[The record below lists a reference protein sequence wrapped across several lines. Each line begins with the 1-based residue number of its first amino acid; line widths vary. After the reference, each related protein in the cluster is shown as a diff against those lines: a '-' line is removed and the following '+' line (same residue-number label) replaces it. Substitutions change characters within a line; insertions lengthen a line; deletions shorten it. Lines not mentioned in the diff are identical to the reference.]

1 MERINLRNISFITS
15 PELNW
20 IKEVTRD
27 LSILTVSDLWGG
39 KEKASI
45 PRSVRKQKLFS
56 VLFLRGGTNWIPME
70 LLTKLRSFKQELI
83 DELLRGKP
91 FAWP

>member
-39 KEKASI
+39 KERASI
-45 PRSVRKQKLFS
+45 PISVKKQKLFS
-56 VLFLRGGTNWIPME
+56 CPLFER
-70 LLTKLRSFKQELI
+70 KYQLI
-83 DELLRGKP
+83 SHGITY
-91 FAWP
+91 